1 MKSSIKVTIGAAALA
16 LLGPGVGLGR
26 AAEGEA
32 SQLGSLLKR
41 AQQVREIQMTDDEE
55 TRLGEAVSERIRQR
69 YGVVQDP
76 AVHKYVTLVGG
87 VLAQASTRPGLHW
100 RFVVLDTDGV
110 NALAAPGG
118 LVHITRGALSL
129 IKSEAEL
136 AGVLGHEII
145 HVTEKHTIKAIQKGK
160 MVQIGADETVGS
172 AGVFN
177 KLVDKATGV
186 VMAGFGREEEL
197 EADRKGI
204 VIANTLGYNPSGLKD
219 FLTTLAER
227 NKASTEKQ
235 GLFASHPEMK
245 ERFEKLDETVKTNK
259 LAATATVDDRY
270 KKFVTYEPVA
280 ITAIATVEA
289 GSAGLAGGGSA
300 KADNTAKADDKADD
314 KGDGKT
320 DEPKKKKRGFGLGR
334 LIAPSSGGEK
344 QASETTGSSAARGV
358 DTERNAKGGGNPA
371 LVPVTVTAADVTAFK
386 KDGRLN

>member
-1 MKSSIKVTIGAAALA
+1 MMKSTIMATIGAAALA
-16 LLGPGVGLGR
+16 LLGPGSGSSSAGER
-26 AAEGEA
+26 EA
-32 SQLGSLLKR
+32 SQLGSVLKR
-41 AQQVREIQMTDDEE
+41 AQQMRDIQMTDDEE
-55 TRLGEAVSERIRQR
+55 TKLGEAVSERIRQR

-76 AVHKYVTLVGG
+76 AIHKYVTLVGG
-87 VLAQASTRPGLHW
+87 VLAQASTRPGLQW

-160 MVQIGADETVGS
+160 MVQMGADETVGS

-204 VIANTLGYNPSGLKD
+204 VIANTVGYNPNGLKD

-245 ERFEKLDETVKTNK
+245 ERFVKLDDTVKTSK
-259 LAATATVDDRY
+259 LAGT
-270 KKFVTYEPVA
+270 
-280 ITAIATVEA
+280 ATVEA
-289 GSAGLAGGGSA
+289 RYKNRSPTPRSPSPRLPPSSRARRALPAAAPRRQTTRRRPATKAMAKPRSRRRSGGSVSAG
-300 KADNTAKADDKADD
+300 
-314 KGDGKT
+314 
-320 DEPKKKKRGFGLGR
+320 
-334 LIAPSSGGEK
+334 
-344 QASETTGSSAARGV
+344 
-358 DTERNAKGGGNPA
+358 
-371 LVPVTVTAADVTAFK
+371 
-386 KDGRLN
+386 

>member
-1 MKSSIKVTIGAAALA
+1 VMKSTVMATIGAAALA
-16 LLGPGVGLGR
+16 LLGPGSGSSSAGER
-26 AAEGEA
+26 EA
-32 SQLGSLLKR
+32 SQLGSVLKR
-41 AQQVREIQMTDDEE
+41 AQQMRDIQMTDDEE
-55 TRLGEAVSERIRQR
+55 TKLGEAVSERIRQR

-76 AVHKYVTLVGG
+76 AIHKYVTLVGG

-160 MVQIGADETVGS
+160 MVQMGADETVGS

-204 VIANTLGYNPSGLKD
+204 VIANTVGYNPNGLKD

-245 ERFEKLDETVKTNK
+245 ERFVKLDDTVKSSK
-259 LAATATVDDRY
+259 LSGTATVEERY
-270 KKFVTYEPVA
+270 KNQVTYAPVA
-280 ITAIATVEA
+280 ITAIATVEQ

-300 KADNTAKADDKADD
+300 KTDDTAKAGD

-320 DEPKKKKRGFGLGR
+320 EEPKKKRGFGLGR

-358 DTERNAKGGGNPA
+358 DTERNAKGGGNPN
-371 LVPVTVTAADVTAFK
+371 LVPVTVTAADLTAFK
-386 KDGRLN
+386 KDGKLN